1 MVAVSLAAARSSGA
15 TGMADEADI
24 DARPR
29 PIANK
34 DTVTIFMGIPFCW
47 YAMKLFSIKL
57 ALDHQ

>member
-1 MVAVSLAAARSSGA
+1 MAV
-15 TGMADEADI
+15 EADI